1 MLAPPGFWAPDFDH
15 MSLTGLIGL
24 PAPGYAL
31 SDVKPPPPLP
41 KPVLSSQPVPA
52 ASDASYLDTCRLELK
67 KLPNQV
73 SGASW
78 EALGRL
84 LGGSWV
90 ALGSSWGSLGGL
102 LEASKRHLGPKTARA
117 RIF

>member
-41 KPVLSSQPVPA
+41 EPVLSSQPVPA
-52 ASDASYLDTCRLELK
+52 ASDTSYLEPWQCWHLEIK

-84 LGGSWV
+84 LE
-90 ALGSSWGSLGGL
+90 ALGWL
-102 LEASKRHLGPKTARA
+102 LEALGRVLEASGRPPRGILGQ
-117 RIF
+117 RP

>member
-1 MLAPPGFWAPDFDH
+1 LLAPPGFWAPDFDH

-41 KPVLSSQPVPA
+41 EPVLSSQPVPA
-52 ASDASYLDTCRLELK
+52 ASDTSHLDTWRLELK

-84 LGGSWV
+84 LE
-90 ALGSSWGSLGGL
+90 ALGWL
-102 LEASKRHLGPKTARA
+102 LEALGRVLEASWRPLRGILGPRP
-117 RIF
+117 

>member
-1 MLAPPGFWAPDFDH
+1 M
-15 MSLTGLIGL
+15 IGL

-31 SDVKPPPPLP
+31 SDVKPPSLP

-52 ASDASYLDTCRLELK
+52 ASDTSYLDTWRLELK

-84 LGGSWV
+84 LEALGWLLEALGRVLGGSWR
-90 ALGSSWGSLGGL
+90 LPRGILDQRPSYLQ
-102 LEASKRHLGPKTARA
+102 
-117 RIF
+117 FFDDF

>member
-41 KPVLSSQPVPA
+41 EPVLSFQPVPA
-52 ASDASYLDTCRLELK
+52 ASDISYLDTWHLELK
-67 KLPNQV
+67 RLPSQV

-84 LGGSWV
+84 LE
-90 ALGSSWGSLGGL
+90 ALGWLLETLGRV
-102 LEASKRHLGPKTARA
+102 LEASWRPLKGILGQRP
-117 RIF
+117 